1 MSDGKI
7 AAGEFDPTEIAPPA
21 SVGSPARP
29 RFSSRL
35 LKVAY
40 TVGPPLVVLAV
51 AVGAMY
57 IASYFILD
65 EGKQFL
71 LPPPHQ
77 VVQEGF
83 LDGDNLKEQLT
94 ALGDTTKV
102 ALVGL
107 SIAFLLGTLFAILMS
122 QAKWVERSFYPYAV
136 IIQTTPILAIVPLVG
151 LWFGFDFTARVIVV
165 ILISLFPIV
174 TNTLYGLLTVEA
186 PYHDIFTLNRAGR
199 INRLIKLELPHA
211 VPNMFVGL
219 RVSGGLA
226 VIGAIVGEFFFRQGS
241 PGIGR
246 LLDVYRAGLQTDL
259 LLSALLWSCLLG
271 LVVFW
276 AIGYAGRRSTR
287 AWHEERR
294 A

>member
-1 MSDGKI
+1 M
-7 AAGEFDPTEIAPPA
+7 TEVDTRPPESAPVELTPPRGNR
-21 SVGSPARP
+21 SGTRS
-29 RFSSRL
+29 RFSSRAARL
-35 LKVAY
+35 AY
-40 TVGPPLVVLAV
+40 TIGPPLIVLGLAIGV
-51 AVGAMY
+51 MY
-57 IASYFILD
+57 LVSYVLLD
-65 EGKQFL
+65 DQKQFL
-71 LPPPHQ
+71 LPPPHE
-77 VVQEGF
+77 VVGEGL
-83 LDGDNLKEQLT
+83 LDGANLDEQLT
-94 ALGDTTKV
+94 ALWDTTQV

-107 SIAFLLGTLFAILMS
+107 AIAFVLGTTFAILMS

-151 LWFGFDFTARVIVV
+151 LWFGFDFTARVVV
-165 ILISLFPIV
+165 VTMISLFPII
-174 TNTLYGLLTVEA
+174 TNTLHGLLTVEA

-199 INRLIKLELPHA
+199 LKRLIKLELPHA
-211 VPNMFVGL
+211 IPDVFVGL

-246 LLDVYRAGLQTDL
+246 LLDVYRAQLRTDL
-259 LLSALLWSCLLG
+259 LLSALFWSCLLG

-276 AIGYAGRRSTR
+276 TVGLVGRRVTR